1 MHHFTTD
8 DLLQK
13 HNKDFPNCV
22 NEPSRIIYPKKEEA
36 FIQFQKIYNK
46 FRAPFIIYAD
56 FESCLE
62 EFNDDNSTSCTKKLQ
77 LQTANSCCYK
87 IISTF
92 DGFYLE
98 YSLVDQTL
106 IFYTTNDNDFLGSYI
121 LDESIFPDN
130 KNNNPNNIIIPHTCP
145 GSYTPFDAFCQ
156 QCQLIHNSYSSQ
168 PCNACVSNGQTG

>member
-1 MHHFTTD
+1 MDYTNIQKIIKDYLRKFT
-8 DLLQK
+8 LKL
-13 HNKDFPNCV
+13 N
-22 NEPSRIIYPKKEEA
+22 IIYTFTGMLSMNKETKPSKCSLA
-36 FIQFQKIYNK
+36 GGTIFYLIVFNTK
-46 FRAPFIIYAD
+46 FKPVSNLINYGTR
-56 FESCLE
+56 
-62 EFNDDNSTSCTKKLQ
+62 
-77 LQTANSCCYK
+77 K